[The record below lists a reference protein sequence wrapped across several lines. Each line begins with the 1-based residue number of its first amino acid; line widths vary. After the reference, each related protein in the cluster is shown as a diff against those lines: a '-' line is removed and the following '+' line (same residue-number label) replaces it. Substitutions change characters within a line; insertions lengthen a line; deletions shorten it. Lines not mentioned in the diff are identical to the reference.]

1 MSDLQRR
8 SWATLPRSDDMK
20 DAELDAMSEIAA
32 LYYADQVTQEELSQ
46 RFGMSRAKIGRLLKR
61 AREEGIVEI
70 RVRPQAGVAID
81 IEQEFTRRF
90 GVARLILAPDHRD
103 LNLQRSA
110 LAALVAAHLNRLLR
124 DGMIVAVGM
133 GRNVGAVA
141 DGIVSPNQ
149 RAVTFVSAI
158 GGSLRAGEIMNPDHI
173 CRRLAARFGGESE
186 TLYAPALVAN
196 TTVRTVLMQNET
208 VRQTLDR
215 ARRADIALIGVGDL
229 SEDSNMVRMGWFTPQ
244 EITEARLSGTI
255 GDMMGYDFFDL
266 QGNPTST
273 PLQERIMGL
282 TTAELRR
289 IPDVIAIA
297 SESTKAA
304 GILGALRT
312 GTINTLATSLSNAHT
327 VISLD
332 DATRVQRPAA
342 SPPEAGSP
350 PPAR

>member
-1 MSDLQRR
+1 MSAPQ
-8 SWATLPRSDDMK
+8 PRPDDAR
-20 DAELDAMSEIAA
+20 DAELDVMTEIAA
-32 LYYADQVTQEELSQ
+32 LYYTDEATQEELSQ

-70 RVRPQAGVAID
+70 RVRAHRGVSVE
-81 IEQEFTRRF
+81 IEQEFIRRF
-90 GVARLILAPDHRD
+90 RIDQLIVAPDHRD
-103 LNLQRSA
+103 LDAQRA
-110 LAALVAAHLNRLLR
+110 GLAALVAAYLNRLLR

-149 RAVTFVSAI
+149 RSVTFVSAI

-173 CRRLAARFGGESE
+173 GRRLAARFGGESE
-186 TLYAPALVAN
+186 TLYAPALVEN
-196 TTVRTVLMQNET
+196 TTVRAALMQNET

-255 GDMMGYDFFDL
+255 GDMMGYDFFDI
-266 QGNPTST
+266 QGNPTSA

-282 TTAELRR
+282 TTSELRR
-289 IPDVIAIA
+289 IPNVIAIA

-327 VISLD
+327 VLSLD
-332 DATRVQRPAA
+332 DATRLRSSA
-342 SPPEAGSP
+342 
-350 PPAR
+350 

>member
-1 MSDLQRR
+1 MSAPQ
-8 SWATLPRSDDMK
+8 PRPDDIR
-20 DAELDAMSEIAA
+20 DAELDIMTEIAA
-32 LYYADQVTQEELSQ
+32 LYYADEVTQEELSV

-70 RVRPQAGVAID
+70 RVRPHRGVSVE
-81 IEQEFTRRF
+81 IEQEFIRRF
-90 GVARLILAPDHRD
+90 AIEQLIVAPDHRD
-103 LNLQRSA
+103 LDTQRA
-110 LAALVAAHLNRLLR
+110 GLAALVAAYLNRLLR

-186 TLYAPALVAN
+186 TLYAPALVEN
-196 TTVRTVLMQNET
+196 TTVRAALMQNET

-255 GDMMGYDFFDL
+255 GDMMGYDFFDI

-282 TTAELRR
+282 TTSELRR
-289 IPDVIAIA
+289 IPNVIAIA

-327 VISLD
+327 VLSLD
-332 DATRVQRPAA
+332 DATRLRAFA
-342 SPPEAGSP
+342 
-350 PPAR
+350 

>member
-1 MSDLQRR
+1 MSDQ
-8 SWATLPRSDDMK
+8 PRDDPPPAARP
-20 DAELDAMSEIAA
+20 DEARNAELDVMTEIAA
-32 LYYADQVTQEELSQ
+32 LYYADEVTQEELSQ

-61 AREEGIVEI
+61 ARDEGIVEI
-70 RVRPQAGVAID
+70 RVRQHQGVSVE
-81 IEQEFTRRF
+81 IEQEFIRRF
-90 GVARLILAPDHRD
+90 GIEQLIVAADHRD
-103 LNLQRSA
+103 LTIQRTA
-110 LAALVAAHLNRLLR
+110 LAALVAAHLNRQLR

-141 DGIVSPNQ
+141 DGIVSPTQ

-186 TLYAPALVAN
+186 TLYAPALVEN
-196 TTVRTVLMQNET
+196 TTVRAALMQNET

-244 EITEARLSGTI
+244 EITEARLSGAI
-255 GDMMGYDFFDL
+255 GDMMGYDFFDI
-266 QGNPTST
+266 QGNPTSA

-282 TTAELRR
+282 TTSELRR
-289 IPDVIAIA
+289 IPNVIAVA

-327 VISLD
+327 VLSLD
-332 DATRVQRPAA
+332 DATRLRV
-342 SPPEAGSP
+342 SP
-350 PPAR
+350 

>member
-1 MSDLQRR
+1 MSDP
-8 SWATLPRSDDMK
+8 SPRSTVSNPRLQEGK
-20 DAELDAMSEIAA
+20 DAEFDAMTEIAA
-32 LYYADQVTQEELSQ
+32 LYYADDVTQEDLSQ

-70 RVRPQAGVAID
+70 RVRPHRGVAAE
-81 IEQEFTRRF
+81 IEQEFVRRF
-90 GVARLILAPDHRD
+90 GIERLIVAADHRD
-103 LNLQRSA
+103 LTVQRAA

-141 DGIVSPNQ
+141 DGIVSASQ
-149 RAVTFVSAI
+149 RSVTFVSAI

-173 CRRLAARFGGESE
+173 CRRLASRFGGESE
-186 TLYAPALVAN
+186 TLYVPALVDN
-196 TTVRTVLMQNET
+196 TAVRSALMQNET

-215 ARRADIALIGVGDL
+215 ARRADFALIGVGDL

-244 EITEARLSGTI
+244 EITQARLSGTI
-255 GDMMGYDFFDL
+255 GDMMGYDFFDI

-282 TTAELRR
+282 TTSELRR
-289 IPDVIAIA
+289 IPNVIAVA

-327 VISLD
+327 VLSLD
-332 DATRVQRPAA
+332 QATRLRPVA
-342 SPPEAGSP
+342 SLREDDIP
-350 PPAR
+350 RLVR

>member
-1 MSDLQRR
+1 M
-8 SWATLPRSDDMK
+8 PRPDEIR
-20 DAELDAMSEIAA
+20 DAELDSMTEIAA

-70 RVRPQAGVAID
+70 RVRPHPGVAVE
-81 IEQEFTRRF
+81 IEQEFIRRF
-90 GVARLILAPDHRD
+90 GIDRLILAADHRD
-103 LNLQRSA
+103 LDIQRSG

-149 RAVTFVSAI
+149 RSVTFVSAI

-186 TLYAPALVAN
+186 TLYAPALVEN
-196 TTVRTVLMQNET
+196 TTVRAVLMQNET

-255 GDMMGYDFFDL
+255 GDMMGYDFFDI
-266 QGNPTST
+266 QGKPTST
-273 PLQERIMGL
+273 PMQERIMGL
-282 TTAELRR
+282 TTAELGR

-327 VISLD
+327 VLSLD
-332 DATRVQRPAA
+332 QATRLHRPPAA
-342 SPPEAGSP
+342 PPAADSR